1 MSYPCSMSEAKAAI
15 KAIEPDNEGSMKGSP
30 ILNGQES
37 GGPAA
42 KGELTPTH
50 YTMVGDTKQMKRRL
64 GV

>member
-1 MSYPCSMSEAKAAI
+1 MSYARSMEEAKAAI

-30 ILNGQES
+30 ILNGQDQ

-50 YTMVGDTKQMKRRL
+50 YSMVKDVKTMRREYK
-64 GV
+64 